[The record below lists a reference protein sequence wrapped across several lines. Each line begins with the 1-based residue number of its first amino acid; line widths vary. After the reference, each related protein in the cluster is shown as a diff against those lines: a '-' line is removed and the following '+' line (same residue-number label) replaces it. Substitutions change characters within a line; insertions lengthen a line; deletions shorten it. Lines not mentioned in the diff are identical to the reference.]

1 MITSQVSETYLDIR
15 VWFHFFIYFDYGDAV
30 IILVL
35 MKWVLDPNWSSFK
48 IEHRRINWSHEI
60 YLRTMMIDIFIDG
73 TILTCKQI
81 FSTDIQ

>member
-35 MKWVLDPNWSSFK
+35 MKWVLDPNWSSFE
-48 IEHRRINWSHEI
+48 IEHRSIKWSHEI